1 MSSETSRTPPS
12 AQTFYS
18 VATLSERPDLLN
30 RHQETG
36 GAAWPEFML
45 HDPVAVANWG
55 KMMSYFA
62 GDQLSL
68 LVEDKIA
75 AVVNMVPLKVDADLG
90 KLPERGV
97 DWGVEKSVSDHEAGI
112 RPNAL
117 MGLQVVVAKE
127 FRGKKFSGIATRE
140 LIAHARRRNL
150 EFVVLPV
157 RPNEKHL
164 YPLIPMEDYIHW
176 KNAEGLPFD
185 SWLRV
190 HKRLG
195 AEMIGIC
202 PQSMIIPG
210 TVSEWE
216 DWTGQSFPG
225 SGRYIVPFA
234 LNPVDVDIEL
244 DRGVYIEPN
253 VWVVH
258 RVTA

>member
-1 MSSETSRTPPS
+1 MSSRYSSTPS
-12 AQTFYS
+12 ATTVTYR
-18 VATLSERPDLLN
+18 VATLSEQPDLLAQ
-30 RHQETG
+30 HQTTG
-36 GAAWPEFML
+36 GSAWPEFML

-68 LVEDKIA
+68 LVGDKIA
-75 AVVNMVPLKVDADLG
+75 AVVNMVPLKVDADFG
-90 KLPERGV
+90 KLPDTGV

-140 LIAHARRRNL
+140 VIAHARRHKL

-164 YPLIPMEDYIHW
+164 YPLIPMADYIHW
-176 KNAEGLPFD
+176 KNPQGLPFD

-195 AEMIGIC
+195 GDMISIC
-202 PQSMIIPG
+202 HKSMIIPG
-210 TVSEWE
+210 TVSEWG

-234 LNPVDVDIEL
+234 LNPIDIDLER
-244 DRGVYIEPN
+244 DRGLYVEPN

-258 RVTA
+258 HVAV